1 VGAFRSIAPPAAAL
15 LLLSGAA
22 IADQEQRP
30 VFRADVGMVP
40 VYVSVN
46 DGTGGFVLD
55 LKQTDFEIK
64 DNGKVQEI
72 AYFTTDAQP
81 LSVVIL
87 IDGSTS
93 MTAVYDSMIEAAA
106 SFVVRMLPADRAA
119 IASFADRFQLRQSF
133 TSDRDKLLKHLHDPF
148 SIRMGLE
155 TRLYD
160 ALIES
165 AMAVG
170 KEEGRRVVLALTD
183 GKNWTYNGSVGDL
196 HRPRETLSQALSRDV
211 MVYAGAFWTVFDGKT
226 ERPDPWI
233 TRLADMIG
241 GGYVELRPG
250 TDMNATFTSV
260 MEELHRQ
267 YVLGFVPQVFDGK
280 EHQLD
285 VRVKRS
291 GVKIRARRS
300 YVAPKR
306 LP

>member
-1 VGAFRSIAPPAAAL
+1 MGALKFVAPPAAAV
-15 LLLSGAA
+15 LLLSSGVAA
-22 IADQEQRP
+22 DPQQQRP
-30 VFRADVGMVP
+30 VFRADVEMVP
-40 VYVSVN
+40 VYVTVN

-55 LKQTDFEIK
+55 LKQTDFEIR
-64 DNGKVQEI
+64 DEGKLQEI

-93 MTAVYDSMIEAAA
+93 MTPVYDSVIEAAT
-106 SFVVRMLPADRAA
+106 SFVLRMLPQDRAA
-119 IASFADRFQLRQSF
+119 VASFADRYQLRQTF
-133 TSDRDKLLKHLHDPF
+133 TSDRDRLIKHLHDPF

-170 KEEGRRVVLALTD
+170 REEGRRVVLAITD
-183 GKNWTYNGSVGDL
+183 GRNWTYNSGSLGDL

-211 MVYAGAFWTVFDGKT
+211 MVYAAAFWTVYDGKT
-226 ERPDPWI
+226 ERPDPSI
-233 TRLADMIG
+233 MRLAENTG

-250 TDMNATFTSV
+250 TDMNATFTAV

-267 YVLGFVPQVFDGK
+267 YVLGFIPRTLDGK
-280 EHQLD
+280 EHKLD
-285 VRVKRS
+285 VKVKRS
-291 GVKIRARRS
+291 GVKVRARRS
-300 YVAPKR
+300 YVAAKR
-306 LP
+306 

>member
-1 VGAFRSIAPPAAAL
+1 
-15 LLLSGAA
+15 
-22 IADQEQRP
+22 
-30 VFRADVGMVP
+30 MVP
-40 VYVSVN
+40 VYVTVN
-46 DGTGGFVLD
+46 DGTGGFVVD

-72 AYFTTDAQP
+72 AYFTADAQP

-93 MTAVYDSMIEAAA
+93 MTAVYDSMIEAAS
-106 SFVVRMLPADRAA
+106 SFVLRMLPADRAA
-119 IASFADRFQLRQSF
+119 VASFADRFQLRQTF

-160 ALIES
+160 ALTES

-170 KEEGRRVVLALTD
+170 KEEGRRIVLALTD
-183 GKNWTYNGSVGDL
+183 GKNWTYSGSIGEL
-196 HRPRETLSQALSRDV
+196 HRPRETLGQALSRDV
-211 MVYAGAFWTVFDGKT
+211 MIYAGAFWTVFDGKT
-226 ERPDPWI
+226 EQPSTGI
-233 TRLADMIG
+233 MRLAEQTG

-250 TDMNATFTSV
+250 TDMNATFTAV

-267 YVLGFVPQVFDGK
+267 YVLGFVPAVFDGK

-291 GVKIRARRS
+291 GVKVRARKS

-306 LP
+306 VP